1 MNINMPALPGYYT
14 TEEAAEKLGYANGI
28 YLRQMCQQGKIPAY
42 KVAKTW
48 LIPETWVDEQ
58 EKIVPTG
65 QGNRGVKRKED

>member
-1 MNINMPALPGYYT
+1 MPALPGYYT

-48 LIPETWVDEQ
+48 LIPGTWVDEQ

-65 QGNRGVKRKED
+65 QGNRGVKRIED